1 MDQKPTPALPKRVLL
16 QGAEADRLI
25 SAYRR
30 ARNAAAPKI
39 GRPRKAIATN
49 RYLAFVG
56 DSFEDI
62 DRQMR
67 RFGDLLGPRG
77 KGNKRWGRI
86 HLFYDLYDHFVE
98 LERLGVTLPRGNE
111 LSANACRYGLVEI
124 LHAHK
129 LTQFS
134 SNELLASSL
143 KRRVVATK
151 MKRIFE
157 RVAAF
162 VQKRPGHKYPKVP

>member
-1 MDQKPTPALPKRVLL
+1 VDQKPTLVLPKRVLL
-16 QGAEADRLI
+16 QGSEADRLI

-39 GRPRKAIATN
+39 GRPRKAIVPN

-56 DSFEDI
+56 DSLEDI

-86 HLFYDLYDHFVE
+86 HLFYDLYNHFVE

-111 LSANACRYGLVEI
+111 LSANACRHGLVEI
-124 LHAHK
+124 LHAYK
-129 LTQFS
+129 LTPFS
-134 SNELLASSL
+134 SKELLASSL

-151 MKRIFE
+151 MKRIFQ
-157 RVAAF
+157 RVSAF
-162 VQKRPGHKYPKVP
+162 VQKKTRA